1 MRHGD
6 GTLYHPD
13 GSIFQGQFVF
23 GQATGSGVLN
33 LPNGDHIIG
42 DFYQVSLFQK
52 QHIILKHNFKRF
64 KVHGSKSKQSG
75 TRFMLRTVQIW
86 EFVSNLQGLPHGKM
100 VLELNGKDKRIE
112 GQFRHGMAHGRIR
125 VYQDQKMLYEGLFR
139 MGKPIKAEKMKMDEV
154 PDTLHFNSDV

>member
-1 MRHGD
+1 
-6 GTLYHPD
+6 
-13 GSIFQGQFVF
+13 
-23 GQATGSGVLN
+23 
-33 LPNGDHIIG
+33 
-42 DFYQVSLFQK
+42 
-52 QHIILKHNFKRF
+52 
-64 KVHGSKSKQSG
+64 
-75 TRFMLRTVQIW
+75 MLRTVQIW